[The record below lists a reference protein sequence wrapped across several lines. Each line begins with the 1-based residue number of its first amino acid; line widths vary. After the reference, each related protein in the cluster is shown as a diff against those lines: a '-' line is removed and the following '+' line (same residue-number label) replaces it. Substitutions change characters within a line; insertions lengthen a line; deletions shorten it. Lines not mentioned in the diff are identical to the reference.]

1 MMKKE
6 DIIVLPN
13 PSLRQKSKKVSFVDD
28 SVKELINNMISATL
42 DWEEK
47 RAHEIG
53 VALAAVQINDLRRI
67 VIIKENFDDKTKKKY
82 NVYINPKVIKY
93 MGKIEEDFEGCLSVC
108 DMYGKVPRYTKVKVE
123 AQDLEGNTIRV
134 TAEGFLA
141 RIFQHEID
149 HTNGKLFVDHIQDKL
164 DNFFKLDKEGQLEQ
178 LDYEKSVKKSHIF
191 RD

>member
-1 MMKKE
+1 MKKE

-28 SVKELINNMISATL
+28 SVKELIDNMVSATL
-42 DWEEK
+42 DWEEN
-47 RAHEIG
+47 RNHEIG
-53 VALAAVQINDLRRI
+53 VALAAVQINDLRRV
-67 VIIKENFDDKTKKKY
+67 VIIKENFDDKTKKEY
-82 NVYINPKVIKY
+82 HIYINPKVIKY
-93 MGKIEEDFEGCLSVC
+93 MGKIEEDFEGCLSVS

-149 HTNGKLFVDHIQDKL
+149 HTNGKLFVDHIKDKE
-164 DNFFKLDKEGQLEQ
+164 DNFYKLKEDGQLEQ
-178 LDYEKSVKKSHIF
+178 LDYEKDVKQSNIF
-191 RD
+191 R

>member
-1 MMKKE
+1 MKKE

-28 SVKELINNMISATL
+28 SVKELIDNMVSATL
-42 DWEEK
+42 DWEEN
-47 RAHEIG
+47 RNHEIG
-53 VALAAVQINDLRRI
+53 VALAAVQINDLRRV
-67 VIIKENFDDKTKKKY
+67 VIIKENF
-82 NVYINPKVIKY
+82 
-93 MGKIEEDFEGCLSVC
+93 GKIEEDFEGCLSVS

-149 HTNGKLFVDHIQDKL
+149 HTNGKLFVDHIKDKE
-164 DNFFKLDKEGQLEQ
+164 DNFYKLKEDGQLEQ
-178 LDYEKSVKKSHIF
+178 LDYEKDVKQSNIF
-191 RD
+191 R